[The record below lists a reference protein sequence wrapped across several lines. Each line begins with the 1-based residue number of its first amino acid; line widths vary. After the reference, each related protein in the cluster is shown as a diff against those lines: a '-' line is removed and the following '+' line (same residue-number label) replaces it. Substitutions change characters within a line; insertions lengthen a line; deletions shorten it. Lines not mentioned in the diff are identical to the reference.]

1 MAGMDHNEKKDAVNT
16 VSEPVDK
23 LQAKNHKQTNAPGVD
38 EAPMA
43 VLPLNSSTK
52 LDQEPNPF
60 EQSFSGVAAEDKVK
74 DKLKLPP
81 VASITSPSPVLNSSA
96 NNNNNNTS
104 NVIGGGIL
112 PKEVSSQFT
121 WDTLRTGPLSPS
133 MLQGPANP
141 DDYYTSSVPKSN
153 GQLAPPMGYS
163 ARSSF
168 STTSSD
174 MQYAVKAEPQQNMYS
189 HPPPP
194 PASQPS
200 KRTRQQSSSSAS
212 RKRSVSQQADDDA
225 LSMDSNESNQQS
237 KTRRRSSAV
246 TNESEEDNAST
257 SNGGNGKKRTKSSS
271 KDPED
276 DEKRKNFLERNRIA
290 ALKCRQRKKQ
300 WLNNL
305 QAKVEFLTSDNERLQ
320 IQSESLKEEIVNLKT
335 LLLAHKE
342 CPVAQSNGFH
352 PNSIQ
357 KSMPSMMSTQ
367 MMRQGIPSS
376 MGMMAQQQPSY
387 LNRNSTAASTSS
399 LPASGSGNSSATTVA
414 TSSSSSSSIPQ
425 YQRTNMM
432 TVQPQ
437 QSNQQGMVAGGSSGV
452 LRF

>member
-1 MAGMDHNEKKDAVNT
+1 
-16 VSEPVDK
+16 
-23 LQAKNHKQTNAPGVD
+23 
-38 EAPMA
+38 MA

-81 VASITSPSPVLNSSA
+81 VASITSPSPVMNPSA
-96 NNNNNNTS
+96 NNNSTAS

-112 PKEVSSQFT
+112 PKEVSNQFT

-141 DDYYTSSVPKSN
+141 DDYYASSAPKGN

-174 MQYAVKAEPQQNMYS
+174 ITYAVKTEPQQSMYS
-189 HPPPP
+189 HAPPPP
-194 PASQPS
+194 VSQPS

-225 LSMDSNESNQQS
+225 FSMDSNESNQQS

-246 TNESEEDNAST
+246 TNESEEDNASAST
-257 SNGGNGKKRTKSSS
+257 GGNGKKRTKSSS

-357 KSMPSMMSTQ
+357 KSMPSMMSAQ

-387 LNRNSTAASTSS
+387 LNRNSTTTSASS

-437 QSNQQGMVAGGSSGV
+437 QSSQQGMVAGGSSGV

>member
-1 MAGMDHNEKKDAVNT
+1 MTGIDHKGKKEAANAA
-16 VSEPVDK
+16 SKPVDES
-23 LQAKNHKQTNAPGVD
+23 QVENQTKQSNAPGVD
-38 EAPMA
+38 TAPMA

-60 EQSFSGVAAEDKVK
+60 EQSFSGVAADDKIK

-81 VASITSPSPVLNSSA
+81 VASITSPSPVMGSSS
-96 NNNNNNTS
+96 NNNNTS
-104 NVIGGGIL
+104 NVIGGGVL
-112 PKEVSSQFT
+112 PKEVSNQFT

-141 DDYYTSSVPKSN
+141 DEYYPKSN
-153 GQLAPPMGYS
+153 GQLGLPMSYS

-168 STTSSD
+168 STTSND
-174 MQYAVKAEPQQNMYS
+174 VQYPIKVEQQQNMYS
-189 HPPPP
+189 HPATVAAATP
-194 PASQPS
+194 SQPS

-212 RKRSVSQQADDDA
+212 RKRSVSQQADDDY
-225 LSMDSNESNQQS
+225 LSMDSNESNGHS
-237 KTRRRSSAV
+237 KSRRRSSAV
-246 TNESEEDNAST
+246 TNDSEEDDSAAINGNSSKKKSK
-257 SNGGNGKKRTKSSS
+257 SNS

-335 LLLAHKE
+335 LLLAHKD

-376 MGMMAQQQPSY
+376 MGMMAQQPSF
-387 LNRNSTAASTSS
+387 LNRNSTSTSNS
-399 LPASGSGNSSATTVA
+399 ALSTSGSGTSNSTVAA
-414 TSSSSSSSIPQ
+414 TSSSSTSIPQ
-425 YQRTNMM
+425 YQRANMM

>member
-1 MAGMDHNEKKDAVNT
+1 MTGIDHNDKKDAVNAA
-16 VSEPVDK
+16 SQPVDES
-23 LQAKNHKQTNAPGVD
+23 QVKNQSNGPGVD

-81 VASITSPSPVLNSSA
+81 VASITSPSPVMNSSSTS
-96 NNNNNNTS
+96 NNNTS

-112 PKEVSSQFT
+112 PKEVSNQFT

-141 DDYYTSSVPKSN
+141 DDYYASSVSKSN

-168 STTSSD
+168 STTSSEA
-174 MQYAVKAEPQQNMYS
+174 QYAVKVEHQQSMYS

-194 PASQPS
+194 PVPQPS

-212 RKRSVSQQADDDA
+212 RKRSVSQQADDDS
-225 LSMDSNESNQQS
+225 LSMDSNESNPQS
-237 KTRRRSSAV
+237 KARRRSSAV
-246 TNESEEDNAST
+246 TNDSEEDNAT
-257 SNGGNGKKRTKSSS
+257 ASNGGTGKKRTKSSS

-305 QAKVEFLTSDNERLQ
+305 QAKVEFLSSDNERLQ

-387 LNRNSTAASTSS
+387 LNRNSTTTSTSS

>member
-1 MAGMDHNEKKDAVNT
+1 
-16 VSEPVDK
+16 
-23 LQAKNHKQTNAPGVD
+23 
-38 EAPMA
+38 MA

-81 VASITSPSPVLNSSA
+81 VASITSPSPVLNPSA
-96 NNNNNNTS
+96 NSNNNPS

-141 DDYYTSSVPKSN
+141 DDYYASAAPKSN
-153 GQLAPPMGYS
+153 GQLAPMGYS

-174 MQYAVKAEPQQNMYS
+174 MQYAIKAEPQQSVYS

-194 PASQPS
+194 ASLPS

-212 RKRSVSQQADDDA
+212 RKQSVSQQADDDA
-225 LSMDSNESNQQS
+225 FSMDSNESNQQS
-237 KTRRRSSAV
+237 KARRRSSAM
-246 TNESEEDNAST
+246 TNESEGDSVPASN
-257 SNGGNGKKRTKSSS
+257 SKKRTKSNS

-376 MGMMAQQQPSY
+376 IGMMAQQQPSY
-387 LNRNSTAASTSS
+387 LNRNSTATSTTS
-399 LPASGSGNSSATTVA
+399 LPATGSGNSSAATVT
-414 TSSSSSSSIPQ
+414 TSSSSSTSIPQ
-425 YQRTNMM
+425 YQPTNMM